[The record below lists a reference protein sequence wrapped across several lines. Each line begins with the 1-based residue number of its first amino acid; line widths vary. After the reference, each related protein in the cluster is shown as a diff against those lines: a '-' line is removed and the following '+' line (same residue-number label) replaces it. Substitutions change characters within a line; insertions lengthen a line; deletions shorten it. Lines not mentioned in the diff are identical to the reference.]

1 MSYVPLP
8 QAQLD
13 ELIAN
18 AKRALAEIQG
28 VSVQENSLSAKE
40 FKQVD
45 WTGETPAN
53 DSTVN
58 CSNCNG
64 QMPFTFGTGRPAVY
78 CSDACKM
85 KAYRKRKKALRK
97 LHSEPEKPLRISKR
111 SNVVD
116 LSTAGKVIGVS
127 GTVHKFPLPQ
137 LTVIHAPAPYV
148 RSFTDLQ
155 VFLGGAK

>member
-1 MSYVPLP
+1 MTT

-13 ELIAN
+13 EMIAN
-18 AKRALAEIQG
+18 AKAALYAINPDYAPDYVEHKKPALTYQ
-28 VSVQENSLSAKE
+28 QT
-40 FKQVD
+40 D
-45 WTGETPAN
+45 WTGEQPAN
-53 DSTVN
+53 DLTDRCPS
-58 CSNCNG
+58 CNG
-64 QMPFTFGTGRPAVY
+64 VMPFTFGAGRPASY

-85 KAYRKRKKALRK
+85 KAYRKRQKALRNTQQQT
-97 LHSEPEKPLRISKR
+97 EQKPLRISKR

-116 LSTAGKVIGVS
+116 ISTAGKIIGVS
-127 GTVHKFPLPQ
+127 GTVHKFPIPQ